1 MIPELAITFEHFY
14 TTEGELDS
22 CVFAL
27 KHIDENGRQTPI
39 ATRDSFTEIVDIL
52 DDEAT
57 LKEAIE
63 TNGLDWAD
71 FMEGYRVG
79 GERRQ
84 LTTSFISMAQ
94 SEKNTVI
101 GDA

>member
-1 MIPELAITFEHFY
+1 MVPELAITFEHFY

-27 KHIDENGRQTPI
+27 KHIDENGRQTPL

-63 TNGLDWAD
+63 NVGLDWGD
-71 FMEGYRVG
+71 FKEGYRVG
-79 GERRQ
+79 GERKL
-84 LTTSFISMAQ
+84 LTTSYISTAP
-94 SEKNTVI
+94 SETNTVI